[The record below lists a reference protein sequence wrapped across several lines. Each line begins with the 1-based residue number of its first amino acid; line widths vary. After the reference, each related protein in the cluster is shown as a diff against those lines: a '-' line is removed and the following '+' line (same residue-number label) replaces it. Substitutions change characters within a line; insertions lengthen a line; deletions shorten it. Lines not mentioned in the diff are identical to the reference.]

1 SEQVFNRLGDADGIW
16 VGSSVGYR
24 TSDRVEL
31 LINDRVRT
39 YTVRGVYPDSNGNES
54 AIVMDLAAA
63 QHALG
68 RYGRVDRI
76 LLKVP
81 ETPSLG
87 DWQQR
92 LRTVLP
98 AGVEVRLRGTAT
110 NENRRMLAAFR
121 WNLRL
126 LSYISLIVGAF
137 LIYNTISVSVVRR
150 RPEIGRSEEHTSE
163 LQSRFDLVCRLLLA
177 TSTTGTYTLSLHDAL
192 PISDRASCRSGSSIA
207 RHCHERESPHAC
219 RFPLELAP
227 LELHFSHCR
236 RIPDLQHHL
245 RLGRPPPPGD
255 W

>member
-1 SEQVFNRLGDADGIW
+1 
-16 VGSSVGYR
+16 
-24 TSDRVEL
+24 
-31 LINDRVRT
+31 
-39 YTVRGVYPDSNGNES
+39 
-54 AIVMDLAAA
+54 MDLAAA

-110 NENRRMLAAFR
+110 NEHRRMLAAFR

-137 LIYNTISVSVVRR
+137 LIYNTISVSVLRR
-150 RPEIGRSEEHTSE
+150 RPEIGIVRARSEERRVGKE
-163 LQSRFDLVCRLLLA
+163 GRWRW
-177 TSTTGTYTLSLHDAL
+177 
-192 PISDRASCRSGSSIA
+192 RSA
-207 RHCHERESPHAC
+207 
-219 RFPLELAP
+219 
-227 LELHFSHCR
+227 
-236 RIPDLQHHL
+236 D
-245 RLGRPPPPGD
+245 
-255 W
+255 